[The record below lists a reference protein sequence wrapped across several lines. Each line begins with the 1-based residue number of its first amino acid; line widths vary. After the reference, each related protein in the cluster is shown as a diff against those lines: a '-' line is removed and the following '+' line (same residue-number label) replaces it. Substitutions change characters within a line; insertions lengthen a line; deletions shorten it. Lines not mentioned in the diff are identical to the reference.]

1 MLYSIFKIIID
12 TIAGL
17 LAAVLLLRFWMQV
30 VRVRPPA
37 PLANFTFQL
46 SDWLV
51 LPLRKVIPGVGGYD
65 WASLL
70 ATFLISLVAHTL
82 EQLWRGDIFSAFN
95 VLPIVLSILL
105 AALIG
110 MVIWMV
116 YGFMG
121 LLILGAVFSW
131 INPSAPFAPF
141 VNALNDPILRPLRR
155 VVPLIGNI
163 DLSPLV
169 ALILLQIAL
178 FILIGR

>member
-1 MLYSIFKIIID
+1 M
-12 TIAGL
+12 AGL

-37 PLANFTFQL
+37 QLASFTFQL

-51 LPLRKVIPGVGGYD
+51 LPLRKVVPGMGGYD
-65 WASLL
+65 WSSLL
-70 ATFLISLVAHTL
+70 AAFLISLLAQTL
-82 EQLWRGDIFSAFN
+82 DQLLRMEISSALS
-95 VLPIVLSILL
+95 VLPLVFKILQF
-105 AALIG
+105 ALIG
-110 MVIWMV
+110 VLRWMV
-116 YGFMG
+116 YGLMG

-141 VNALNDPILRPLRR
+141 VNALNNPILRPLRR
-155 VVPLIGNI
+155 VVPLVGNI

-178 FILIGR
+178 HVLDVLSFYVLT